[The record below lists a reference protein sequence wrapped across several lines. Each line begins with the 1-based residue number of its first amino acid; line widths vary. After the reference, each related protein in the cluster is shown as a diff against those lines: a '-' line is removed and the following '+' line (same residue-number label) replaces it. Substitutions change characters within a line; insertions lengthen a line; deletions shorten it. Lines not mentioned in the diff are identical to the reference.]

1 MNTGSYIGAAIATGV
16 VRTILNS
23 GFYGFCLAGWFE
35 DLRTA
40 HPGVFREVIPGYIAT
55 DFIFA
60 FAFVYLFAKAGS
72 SLGGGVKGG
81 VCLGILIAILS
92 PVLGILYQ
100 FFGVT
105 FLTVGMVATDMAFQV
120 VAHMIVGAVA
130 GAIYKP

>member
-1 MNTGSYIGAAIATGV
+1 MNTGSYVGAAIATGV
-16 VRTILNS
+16 VRTILNA
-23 GFYGFCLAGWFE
+23 GFYGFLLAGWFE
-35 DLRTA
+35 GLRTA
-40 HPGVFREVIPGYIAT
+40 HPGMFREVLPGYIAT

-92 PVLGILYQ
+92 PVIGILSV

-105 FLTVGMVATDMAFQV
+105 YLSVGAVATDMAFQV
-120 VAHMIVGAVA
+120 VAHVMVGAVA

>member
-1 MNTGSYIGAAIATGV
+1 MNTGSYIVAAIATGV

-35 DLRTA
+35 ELRTA
-40 HPGVFREVIPGYIAT
+40 HPGVFREVIPGYIAA

-60 FAFVYLFAKAGS
+60 FTFVYLFTKVGS

-92 PVLGILYQ
+92 PVLGMLYQ

-105 FLTVGMVATDMAFQV
+105 FLSVGMVATDMAYQI
-120 VAHMIVGAVA
+120 VAHMIAGAVA

>member
-1 MNTGSYIGAAIATGV
+1 MNTGSYIGASLATGV

-23 GFYGFCLAGWFE
+23 VFYGFLLAGMFE

-60 FAFVYLFAKAGS
+60 FAFVYLFAKVGP
-72 SLGGGVKGG
+72 SLGGGFKGG

-92 PVLGILYQ
+92 PVTGILYQ

-105 FLTVGMVATDMAFQV
+105 FLSVGMVATDMAFQIV
-120 VAHMIVGAVA
+120 SHIVAGALA